1 MAEWIANNIKKDLQN
16 PLETTV
22 LLSFGKPILTA
33 LYTWYSSVRCS
44 DMLRV
49 NKRSVLN
56 VTVYLPVEWGI
67 PACFSSLV
75 MVCLVKNQ
83 IIGVRYSH
91 QRLVVVCKVVK
102 VPSWWPLTTLGGHQE
117 GTLMCR
123 VFSVLILLLLC
134 NTAFMHVD
142 AFENFWCNNLSYNK
156 MTHLMGDSQVTH
168 CHWIFYVH
176 YRYCLGG

>member
-1 MAEWIANNIKKDLQN
+1 MAVCIHCMWRAKTCIHSVYID
-16 PLETTV
+16 
-22 LLSFGKPILTA
+22 
-33 LYTWYSSVRCS
+33 YSAIWQHGTSGSDGYKQCTVRCS

-75 MVCLVKNQ
+75 MVCLVTNQ
-83 IIGVRYSH
+83 IIGMRYFH

-134 NTAFMHVD
+134 NTAFMHVEKSHT
-142 AFENFWCNNLSYNK
+142 ATGYFMCITVTVLVVKAEKPTENL
-156 MTHLMGDSQVTH
+156 
-168 CHWIFYVH
+168 
-176 YRYCLGG
+176 